1 MLIPCKPAD
10 LRRLAFFRKLTEFN
24 GLMGY
29 YQIESSELDMPD
41 LEIID
46 KYHGLTRIE
55 DQLYSFLSRF
65 MA

>member
-29 YQIESSELDMPD
+29 YQIVSSELDMTD

-46 KYHGLTRIE
+46 KLHSAAINGSWCVAER
-55 DQLYSFLSRF
+55 
-65 MA
+65 

>member
-29 YQIESSELDMPD
+29 YQIESSELDMTD

-46 KYHGLTRIE
+46 KLHSAAINGSWCVAER
-55 DQLYSFLSRF
+55 
-65 MA
+65 